1 MAHWEEKTRVEV
13 GKVSLELPT
22 TLVNRKGDPID
33 SAANMFEGEGVAV
46 IVDQGPFADRLT
58 SYVGLPEFREDIIN
72 VAGTSGHTIFFR
84 SPDGSTYTVAIH
96 LPMPQN
102 VTVVVKSDSSVPKSV
117 PREII
122 ESLRPIK

>member
-1 MAHWEEKTRVEV
+1 MTHWEEKTRIEV

-22 TLVNRKGDPID
+22 SLLNRKGDPID
-33 SAANMFEGEGVAV
+33 SAANIFEGEGVMV

-58 SYVGLPEFREDIIN
+58 SYVGLPEYREDSIH
-72 VAGTSGHTIFFR
+72 VAGTSGHTIFFQ
-84 SPDGSTYTVAIH
+84 SPDGGTYTMAIH

-102 VTVVVKSDSSVPKSV
+102 VTVVIKSASSVPESV

-122 ESLRPIK
+122 ESLRPLH